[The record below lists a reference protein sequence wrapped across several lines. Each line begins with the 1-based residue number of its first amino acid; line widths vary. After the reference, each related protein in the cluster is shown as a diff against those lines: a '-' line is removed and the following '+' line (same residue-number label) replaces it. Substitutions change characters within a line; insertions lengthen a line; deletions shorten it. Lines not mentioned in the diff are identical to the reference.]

1 MKAKFLGVEV
11 EYDPGIFR
19 PDLYPKRK
27 PGQCCG
33 VCDCYTVTARC
44 NWGFR
49 LKRKPDDWC
58 FQFGGKQGGG
68 E

>member
-11 EYDPGIFR
+11 EYDPAIFR

-27 PGQCCG
+27 PGQRCG
-33 VCDCYTVTARC
+33 LCDCYFAGRC
-44 NWGFR
+44 SWGFR
-49 LKRKPDDWC
+49 LERKPDDWC
-58 FQFGGKQGGG
+58 SQYGSRLAVTR